1 MILFTNQKKQQKG
14 GQVAESQGFQEPTQR
29 GRTRCGI
36 EQGVEITV
44 PKKKACNEKGEAV
57 KTRLGLESCR

>member
-1 MILFTNQKKQQKG
+1 MAHLAKIQMILFTNQKKQQKG

-44 PKKKACNEKGEAV
+44 QKKEPVMKEEK
-57 KTRLGLESCR
+57 R

>member
-1 MILFTNQKKQQKG
+1 MAHLAKKQMILFTNQKKQQKG

-44 PKKKACNEKGEAV
+44 PKKEPVMKEEK
-57 KTRLGLESCR
+57 R

>member
-14 GQVAESQGFQEPTQR
+14 RQVAESQGFQEPTQR

-36 EQGVEITV
+36 EQGVKITV
-44 PKKKACNEKGEAV
+44 PKKEPVMKEEK
-57 KTRLGLESCR
+57 R